1 MKKINPNVYLSAKT
15 LPVRHR
21 FTQYQNWKS
30 TLELPITENITP
42 LSNDNV
48 DIYVLQQYAD
58 VEHMH
63 LKYVHHSDE
72 SSIHETNTYNGLTT
86 TII

>member
-30 TLELPITENITP
+30 TLERPITENITP
-42 LSNDNV
+42 LSNDIV
-48 DIYVLQQYAD
+48 DIYVLQQYSN
-58 VEHMH
+58 VEQMH
-63 LKYVHHSDE
+63 LKYVRYVGMNRQYMKPTH
-72 SSIHETNTYNGLTT
+72 TMA
-86 TII
+86 